1 MDFSIAMAPLPPIL
15 IALIAVAAA
24 LVLFA
29 IVAIAM
35 ILIRALTFKPGA
47 QPLVDATPME
57 FDKDRATET
66 LRTLVRCKTVSYRDP
81 SLEDN
86 AEFEKL
92 IDSLPTLYPNV
103 FSACSMQRLPDR
115 GLLFH
120 WKGKTDGNPAVL
132 MAHYDVVPVNEDAW
146 DVPAFEA
153 LIKDGCMWGRGTLDT
168 KVTFNGIL
176 FAADTLISQGFVPEC
191 DVYFAF
197 SGGEEVNGKGAVHI
211 VDYFEQHKIQPA
223 LVLDEGGAVVENVFP
238 GVKVPC
244 AMIGIAEKGM
254 MDVGYTVKSGG
265 GHASAPKPGAPV
277 DRLSAACVRMVQN
290 PFKAKLTPPAAKM
303 FDTLGRYSSFVY
315 KVVFSNIKL
324 FLPVL
329 DLICKKSGGELNAL
343 MRTTVAFTQMQGSSA
358 SNVIPPE
365 ASLVSN
371 IRLNPADDM
380 DSALAYIK
388 KTVDDENVEVTCL
401 HGMNPSRISRTDCA
415 GWDKV
420 ASAVASTWKGCIVS
434 PYLMVQCSDS
444 RHWGRISDRVYRFSA
459 MDLTSAERATIHGNN
474 EKIRLE
480 TLYRSVEFF
489 MRLIKDC

>member
-1 MDFSIAMAPLPPIL
+1 MPLIAMTPLPPIL

-47 QPLVDATPME
+47 QPVVDATPMD

-315 KVVFSNIKL
+315 KVIFSNIKL